1 MRLFRPALSDP
12 RGREDEHTG
21 SQTACCFTAST
32 PASFYSPRGRR
43 RQLDRRGAL
52 PLPPDFE
59 HLEPTAA
66 ARRRADENRLGGG
79 ARACKP
85 QSKGE
90 EGGWRESGR
99 TGACSGGESILRQA
113 CVASTTAEAREQ
125 QREEE
130 ERGIESIGCP
140 DSDGKAEAQRQLLT
154 SVNAVNVASQAVLL
168 VLCAGPRFQCTEH
181 EPDQDS
187 HIRTKP

>member
-79 ARACKP
+79 
-85 QSKGE
+85 
-90 EGGWRESGR
+90 
-99 TGACSGGESILRQA
+99 TGLQA
-113 CVASTTAEAREQ
+113 TV
-125 QREEE
+125 
-130 ERGIESIGCP
+130 ERGGGGLARIGEDGSLQRRGI
-140 DSDGKAEAQRQLLT
+140 DSPPGLRRIDDRGSNSERRKKEGSRALDALTLTEKPRRNGNFSHPLTPLT
-154 SVNAVNVASQAVLL
+154 SPHKPSFWYCVRDHASSA
-168 VLCAGPRFQCTEH
+168 RNMNR
-181 EPDQDS
+181 
-187 HIRTKP
+187 IRTRT

>member
-1 MRLFRPALSDP
+1 MTLFRPALSDP

-90 EGGWRESGR
+90 DGS
-99 TGACSGGESILRQA
+99 L
-113 CVASTTAEAREQ
+113 
-125 QREEE
+125 QR
-130 ERGIESIGCP
+130 RGI
-140 DSDGKAEAQRQLLT
+140 DSPPGLRRIDDRGSNSERRKKEGSRALDALTLTEKPRRNGNFSHPLTPLT
-154 SVNAVNVASQAVLL
+154 SPHKPSFWYCVRDHASSA
-168 VLCAGPRFQCTEH
+168 RNMNR
-181 EPDQDS
+181 
-187 HIRTKP
+187 IRTRTYERSLSLKR

>member
-43 RQLDRRGAL
+43 RQLFHFPPILSTLNR
-52 PLPPDFE
+52 PLPQDD
-59 HLEPTAA
+59 
-66 ARRRADENRLGGG
+66 ARTRIDGG

-90 EGGWRESGR
+90 DGSLQRRGRKRDSPPGLRRIDDRGSNSERRKKEGSRALDALTLTEKPRRNGNFSHPL
-99 TGACSGGESILRQA
+99 T
-113 CVASTTAEAREQ
+113 
-125 QREEE
+125 
-130 ERGIESIGCP
+130 P
-140 DSDGKAEAQRQLLT
+140 LT
-154 SVNAVNVASQAVLL
+154 SPHKPSFWYCVRDHASSA
-168 VLCAGPRFQCTEH
+168 RNMNR
-181 EPDQDS
+181 
-187 HIRTKP
+187 IRTRTYERSLRN

>member
-1 MRLFRPALSDP
+1 MLAASQRARRPAFTPLEDDTDSSTGVELFHFPPILSTLN
-12 RGREDEHTG
+12 R
-21 SQTACCFTAST
+21 
-32 PASFYSPRGRR
+32 
-43 RQLDRRGAL
+43 
-52 PLPPDFE
+52 PLPQDD
-59 HLEPTAA
+59 
-66 ARRRADENRLGGG
+66 ARTRIDWGGG

>member
-32 PASFYSPRGRR
+32 PASFYSPRGRH

-79 ARACKP
+79 TGLQATVERGGREPAAEGKKEGFSARP
-85 QSKGE
+85 
-90 EGGWRESGR
+90 
-99 TGACSGGESILRQA
+99 
-113 CVASTTAEAREQ
+113 ASHRRPRKQ